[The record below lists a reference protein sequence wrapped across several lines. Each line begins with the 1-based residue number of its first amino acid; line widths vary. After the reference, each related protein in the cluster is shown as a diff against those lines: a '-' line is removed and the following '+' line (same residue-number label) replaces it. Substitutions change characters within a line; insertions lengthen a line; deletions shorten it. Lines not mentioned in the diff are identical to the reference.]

1 MDVRRARRIIAAQR
15 ATIVALVMALLTSV
29 LCCIALV
36 AVIAIGGISATT
48 KTSSVQAVELKREE
62 VVAVEEAALDPEKI
76 ADKIIYVTATAYCTC
91 PKCCG
96 IWSAEHESRIGT
108 GYVQTTYSGTIPTE
122 GRTIAVDPDV
132 IPLGSTVVADD
143 REYIAEDIG
152 GAIKGDRI
160 DFYFDSHEEALAF
173 GCQKLTV
180 EVFMED

>member
-15 ATIVALVMALLTSV
+15 ATIVALVMALLTPV

-36 AVIAIGGISATT
+36 AVIVIGNISATT
-48 KTSSVQAVELKREE
+48 KTSSVQAVEPKRDE
-62 VVAVEEAALDPEKI
+62 VVATLPAALEPGKI
-76 ADKIIYVTATAYCTC
+76 PDKVIYVAATAYCTC

-96 IWSAEHESRIGT
+96 IWSADHESRIGT
-108 GYVQTTYSGTIPTE
+108 DYVQTTYSGTIPEE

-132 IPLGSTVVADD
+132 IPLGSRVVADG

-160 DFYFDSHEEALAF
+160 DIYFESHEDALAF
-173 GCQKLTV
+173 GSQMLTV